1 MTTIKT
7 PASDVSEMLERSRE
21 CAASDEFY
29 AIPENQ
35 AGERQIA
42 LLLFVLTCAY
52 LSLFRRYTT
61 MDPDEGIV
69 LQGAQR
75 ILQGQVLYRDFF
87 SFFTPGSYYLLA
99 LLFKIFGD
107 SFLVARTALVLFGGA
122 YSVVTYLL
130 ARRVCT
136 RGSAL
141 LVAAIVS
148 LTTLPYRFLVLHNW
162 DSTLW
167 ASLALYC
174 AIRWVES
181 PRWKWALATGSF
193 ASLTF
198 LFEQSKG
205 AGLWLGLAVGFLAIA
220 WTGWRQQG
228 QLSGCR
234 AKQLSGFTLGFVWPL
249 LITCAYFGVQHG
261 LRVMLA
267 DWFWPLQH
275 YSMANRVPYGY
286 QNWSD
291 SARHLL
297 FETGPWWAR
306 VLTVVILSPC
316 LLIPALPVIA
326 IGILVYWFVLGRHR
340 RGPREKCAYYVLICA
355 ALSGLLLSVVIVRA
369 DIVHFMYLQP
379 LFGLVLAWIVD
390 GRDIPGPLFRSM
402 KSTVTAYVA
411 VAFLGLAI
419 PLIMRAVNAPEKLV
433 TRRGVIAAPK
443 KDTVINYVQAHV
455 SPGETVLVYPYL
467 PLYYYLTGTFAPTRY
482 EYLQPGMNTPQ
493 QSLEMIS
500 ELASGRVQVILFE
513 SSFWEKIPNSWPGT
527 PLSAIA
533 HDPVAD
539 YILRSFHTCKL
550 LQSPSDWQFE
560 FMVRKDSECR

>member
-1 MTTIKT
+1 MTANKT
-7 PASDVSEMLERSRE
+7 PASDVSEMLERR
-21 CAASDEFY
+21 ASAIGDEFY
-29 AIPENQ
+29 EIPESQ

-205 AGLWLGLAVGFLAIA
+205 AGLWLGLAVGFLANA

-234 AKQLSGFTLGFVWPL
+234 AKQLLGFTLGFVWPL

-267 DWFWPLQH
+267 DWFWPL
-275 YSMANRVPYGY
+275 RV
-286 QNWSD
+286 
-291 SARHLL
+291 
-297 FETGPWWAR
+297 
-306 VLTVVILSPC
+306 
-316 LLIPALPVIA
+316 
-326 IGILVYWFVLGRHR
+326 
-340 RGPREKCAYYVLICA
+340 
-355 ALSGLLLSVVIVRA
+355 
-369 DIVHFMYLQP
+369 
-379 LFGLVLAWIVD
+379 
-390 GRDIPGPLFRSM
+390 
-402 KSTVTAYVA
+402 
-411 VAFLGLAI
+411 
-419 PLIMRAVNAPEKLV
+419 
-433 TRRGVIAAPK
+433 
-443 KDTVINYVQAHV
+443 
-455 SPGETVLVYPYL
+455 
-467 PLYYYLTGTFAPTRY
+467 
-482 EYLQPGMNTPQ
+482 
-493 QSLEMIS
+493 S
-500 ELASGRVQVILFE
+500 ELV
-513 SSFWEKIPNSWPGT
+513 
-527 PLSAIA
+527 
-533 HDPVAD
+533 
-539 YILRSFHTCKL
+539 
-550 LQSPSDWQFE
+550 
-560 FMVRKDSECR
+560 